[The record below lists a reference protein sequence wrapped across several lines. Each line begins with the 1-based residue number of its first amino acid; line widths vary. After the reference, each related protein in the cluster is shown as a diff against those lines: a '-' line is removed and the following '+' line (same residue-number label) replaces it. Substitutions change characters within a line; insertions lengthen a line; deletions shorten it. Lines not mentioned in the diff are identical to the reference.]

1 MAKDLK
7 TMLAQK
13 LAENSQ
19 RHAAAQQ
26 DLEFDAGRQH
36 VKLPLDLI
44 DPNPY
49 QPRHAFPMDEL
60 EALASS
66 ISEAGLLQ
74 PISVRKVGE
83 RYQIIAGER
92 RFRAHKLL
100 GRPSIEALV
109 TASEDSDMAVL
120 ALAENIDRE
129 DLSDFEIGK
138 ALRQVENLFP
148 SKKKLA
154 ESLGL
159 GREDMYRYYAFE
171 GLPDPIRARLEENP
185 RLLSRA
191 AAVDLRRVLQQAEG
205 HPKLGECLEES
216 WALLEAGELGQGKLA
231 AHLARILKARPT
243 GGMPGDSSVQ
253 HLAKDGKK
261 VGSLSKD
268 GKSLVLKLDGDALN
282 PEQEQRLRLF
292 LAELLAGSWPT
303 GS

>member
-1 MAKDLK
+1 
-7 TMLAQK
+7 MLAQK

-36 VKLPLDLI
+36 VKLPVEII

-49 QPRHAFPMDEL
+49 QPRRVFPIEEL
-60 EALASS
+60 ESLASS

-92 RFRAHKLL
+92 RLRAHKLL
-100 GRPSIEALV
+100 GRSSIEALI

-120 ALAENIDRE
+120 ALVENIDRE

-154 ESLGL
+154 ESLGM

-171 GLPDPIRARLEENP
+171 GLPDYIRSKLEGSP
-185 RLLSRA
+185 RILSRS
-191 AAVDLRRVLQQAEG
+191 AAVDTRRVLQQSEG
-205 HPKLGECLEES
+205 HPMLEECMKES
-216 WALLEAGELGQGKLA
+216 WALLEMGELVQTKFA
-231 AHLARILKARPT
+231 THLAKALKARLTNAIP
-243 GGMPGDSSVQ
+243 DDHSIQ
-253 HLAKDGKK
+253 HLAKDGRK
-261 VGSLSKD
+261 VGTISKD
-268 GKSLVLKLDGDALN
+268 RKSLIVKLDSDVLSQ
-282 PEQEQRLRLF
+282 EQEHHLRLF
-292 LAELLAGSWPT
+292 LAELLAQT
-303 GS
+303 EE

>member
-1 MAKDLK
+1 MSKDLK

-36 VKLPLDLI
+36 VKLPVEII

-49 QPRHAFPMDEL
+49 QPRRVFPIEEL
-60 EALASS
+60 ESLASS

-92 RFRAHKLL
+92 RLRAHKLL
-100 GRPSIEALV
+100 GRSSIEALI

-120 ALAENIDRE
+120 ALVENIDRE

-154 ESLGL
+154 ESLGM

-171 GLPDPIRARLEENP
+171 GLPDYIRSKLEGSP
-185 RLLSRA
+185 RILSRS
-191 AAVDLRRVLQQAEG
+191 AAVDTRRVLQQSEG
-205 HPKLGECLEES
+205 HPMLEECMKES
-216 WALLEAGELGQGKLA
+216 WALLEMGELVQTKFA
-231 AHLARILKARPT
+231 THLAKALKARLTNAIP
-243 GGMPGDSSVQ
+243 DDHSIQ
-253 HLAKDGKK
+253 HLAKDGRK
-261 VGSLSKD
+261 VGTISKD
-268 GKSLVLKLDGDALN
+268 RKSLIVKLDSDVLSQ
-282 PEQEQRLRLF
+282 EQEHHLRLF
-292 LAELLAGSWPT
+292 LAELLAQT
-303 GS
+303 EE

>member
-7 TMLAQK
+7 AMLAQK

-36 VKLPLDLI
+36 VKLPLEMI

-49 QPRHAFPMDEL
+49 QPRHLFPQEEL
-60 EALASS
+60 DALASS

-74 PISVRKVGE
+74 PISVRKTGE

-109 TASEDSDMAVL
+109 SACEDSDMAVL

-171 GLPDPIRARLEENP
+171 GLPDFVRARLVENP

-191 AAVDLRRVLQQAEG
+191 AAVDLRRVLQQAAG
-205 HPKLGECLEES
+205 HPGLVES
-216 WALLEAGELGQGKLA
+216 IEACWALLEAGDLAQTKLA
-231 AHLARILKARPT
+231 AELARRLKAGQAVGEPAAR
-243 GGMPGDSSVQ
+243 SVQ
-253 HLAKDGKK
+253 LLEKDGKK
-261 VGSLSKD
+261 VGSFCKD
-268 GKSLVLKLDGDALN
+268 GKSLVLKLDGEALN
-282 PEQEQRLRLF
+282 EEQEQRLRAF
-292 LAELLAGSWPT
+292 LAELLASAAA
-303 GS
+303 

>member
-1 MAKDLK
+1 MSKDLK

-36 VKLPLDLI
+36 VKLPVEII
-44 DPNPY
+44 DTNPY
-49 QPRHAFPMDEL
+49 QPRRVFPIEEL
-60 EALASS
+60 ESLASS

-92 RFRAHKLL
+92 RLRAHKLL
-100 GRPSIEALV
+100 GRSSIEALI

-120 ALAENIDRE
+120 ALVENIDRE

-154 ESLGL
+154 ESLGM

-171 GLPDPIRARLEENP
+171 GLPDYIRSKLEGSP
-185 RLLSRA
+185 RILSRS
-191 AAVDLRRVLQQAEG
+191 AAVDTRRVLQQSEG
-205 HPKLGECLEES
+205 HPMLEECMKES
-216 WALLEAGELGQGKLA
+216 WALLEMGELVQTKFA
-231 AHLARILKARPT
+231 THLAKALKARLTNAIP
-243 GGMPGDSSVQ
+243 DDHSIQ
-253 HLAKDGKK
+253 HLAKDGRK
-261 VGSLSKD
+261 VGTISKD
-268 GKSLVLKLDGDALN
+268 RKSLIVKLDSDVLSQ
-282 PEQEQRLRLF
+282 EQEHHLRLF
-292 LAELLAGSWPT
+292 LAELLAQT
-303 GS
+303 EE

>member
-1 MAKDLK
+1 MSKDLK
-7 TMLAQK
+7 AMLAQK

-36 VKLPLDLI
+36 VKLPVDII

-49 QPRHAFPMDEL
+49 QPRRVFPLEEL
-60 EALASS
+60 ESLASS
-66 ISEAGLLQ
+66 ISEAGLIQ
-74 PISVRKVGE
+74 PISVRKSGE

-92 RFRAHKLL
+92 RLRAYKLL

-120 ALAENIDRE
+120 ALVENIDRE

-154 ESLGL
+154 ESLGM

-171 GLPDPIRARLEENP
+171 GLPDYVRSRLEGNP
-185 RLLSRA
+185 RLLSRS
-191 AAVDLRRVLQQAEG
+191 AAVDIRRVLQQSEG
-205 HPKLGECLEES
+205 HPLLTECLEES
-216 WALLEAGELGQGKLA
+216 WALLETGELGQTKLA
-231 AHLARILKARPT
+231 AHLTRKLKARLTNGVP
-243 GGMPGDSSVQ
+243 DDHSIQ
-253 HLAKDGKK
+253 HLAKAGRK
-261 VGSLSKD
+261 VGTISKD
-268 GKSLVLKLDGDALN
+268 GKSLILRLDSDALSH
-282 PEQEQRLRLF
+282 EQERRLRLF
-292 LAELLAGSWPT
+292 VAEMLAATAE
-303 GS
+303 

>member
-1 MAKDLK
+1 MSKDLK

-36 VKLPLDLI
+36 VKLPVEII

-49 QPRHAFPMDEL
+49 QPRRVFPIEEL
-60 EALASS
+60 ESLASS

-92 RFRAHKLL
+92 RLRAHKLL
-100 GRPSIEALV
+100 GRSSIEALI

-120 ALAENIDRE
+120 ALVENIDRE

-138 ALRQVENLFP
+138 ALRQVENLCP

-154 ESLGL
+154 ESLGM

-171 GLPDPIRARLEENP
+171 GLPDYIRSKLEGSP
-185 RLLSRA
+185 RILSRS
-191 AAVDLRRVLQQAEG
+191 AAVDTRRVLQQSEG
-205 HPKLGECLEES
+205 HPMLEECMKES
-216 WALLEAGELGQGKLA
+216 WALLEMGELVQTKFA
-231 AHLARILKARPT
+231 THLAKALKARLTNAIP
-243 GGMPGDSSVQ
+243 DDHSIQ
-253 HLAKDGKK
+253 HLAKDGRK
-261 VGSLSKD
+261 VGTISKD
-268 GKSLVLKLDGDALN
+268 RKSLIVKLDSDVLSQ
-282 PEQEQRLRLF
+282 EQEHHLRLF
-292 LAELLAGSWPT
+292 LAELLAQT
-303 GS
+303 EE

>member
-1 MAKDLK
+1 
-7 TMLAQK
+7 MLAQK

-36 VKLPLDLI
+36 VKLPVEII

-49 QPRHAFPMDEL
+49 QPRRVFPIEEL
-60 EALASS
+60 ESLASS

-92 RFRAHKLL
+92 RLRAHKLL
-100 GRPSIEALV
+100 GRSSIEALI

-120 ALAENIDRE
+120 ALVENIDRE

-154 ESLGL
+154 ESLGM

-171 GLPDPIRARLEENP
+171 GLPDYIRSKLEGSP
-185 RLLSRA
+185 RILSRS
-191 AAVDLRRVLQQAEG
+191 AAVDTRRVLQQSEG
-205 HPKLGECLEES
+205 HPMLEDCMKES
-216 WALLEAGELGQGKLA
+216 WALLEMGELVQTKFA
-231 AHLARILKARPT
+231 THLAKALKARLTNAIP
-243 GGMPGDSSVQ
+243 DDHSIQ
-253 HLAKDGKK
+253 HLAKDGRK
-261 VGSLSKD
+261 VGTISKD
-268 GKSLVLKLDGDALN
+268 RKSLIVKLDSDVLSQ
-282 PEQEQRLRLF
+282 EQEHHLRLF
-292 LAELLAGSWPT
+292 LAELLAQT
-303 GS
+303 EE

>member
-7 TMLAQK
+7 AMLAQK

-19 RHAAAQQ
+19 RHAEAQQ

-36 VKLPLDLI
+36 VKLAVELI

-49 QPRHAFPMDEL
+49 QPRRVFPTEEL
-60 EALASS
+60 ESLASS

-74 PISVRKVGE
+74 PICVRKTGE
-83 RYQIIAGER
+83 RYQLIAGER
-92 RFRAHKLL
+92 RLRAHKLL

-109 TASEDSDMAVL
+109 TVSEDSEMAVL

-171 GLPDPIRARLEENP
+171 GLPDFIRARLEEKP

-191 AAVDLRRVLQQAEG
+191 AAVELRRVLQQAES
-205 HPKLGECLEES
+205 HPRLVESIEES
-216 WALLEAGELGQGKLA
+216 WALLETGELGQTKLP
-231 AHLARILKARPT
+231 AHLSKLLKARLAS
-243 GGMPGDSSVQ
+243 GISAERDIQ
-253 HLAKDGKK
+253 HLAKNGKK
-261 VGSLSKD
+261 VGTLSKD
-268 GKSLVLKLDGDALN
+268 GKNLLLRLDHDTLSH
-282 PEQEQRLRLF
+282 EQEQRLRLF
-292 LAELLAGSWPT
+292 VAELLAD
-303 GS
+303 